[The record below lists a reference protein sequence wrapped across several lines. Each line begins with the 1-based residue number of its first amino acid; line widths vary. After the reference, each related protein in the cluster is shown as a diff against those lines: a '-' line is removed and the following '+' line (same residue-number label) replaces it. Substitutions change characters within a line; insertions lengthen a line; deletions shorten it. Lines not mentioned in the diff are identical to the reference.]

1 MDQTTKLFQAGKRQ
15 AVRLPLGYHFEGS
28 EVNIRRD
35 QQTGDAILPRK
46 PESLVEFFA
55 FARKLKADIPDDFL
69 GTDDRRTPLQD
80 RDLFE
85 GWPSENQDKA

>member
-1 MDQTTKLFQAGKRQ
+1 M
-15 AVRLPLGYHFEGS
+15 RLPLSCRFEGS

-35 QQTGDAILPRK
+35 EQTGDVILSRK
-46 PESLVEFFA
+46 PESFAEFFA
-55 FARKLKADIPDDFL
+55 FARKLKADIPEDFL

-85 GWPSENQDKA
+85 GWPSEDQDEA